1 MLSISK
7 NKSKMTTATV
17 KFTKTLPKTRVS
29 PPLVIQQTAVPRIIS
44 QVQPLPG
51 IQKQLTENT
60 FRQYLVKFEQIN
72 PSDLNFTLGKKLRYA
87 IDTIHKQQVVKT
99 DYRLGGIVIS
109 VSNSN
114 VVLSNPYAKKTWSV
128 KIQQPGKRLR
138 FYYKK

>member
-17 KFTKTLPKTRVS
+17 KFTRTSPKKRV
-29 PPLVIQQTAVPRIIS
+29 V
-44 QVQPLPG
+44 PLPV
-51 IQKQLTENT
+51 IYTSVPAPRAAVQKQLTENT
-60 FRQYLVKFEQIN
+60 FRQYLVGFEQIN
-72 PSDLNFTLGKKLRYA
+72 PSDLNFILGKKLRYA
-87 IDTIHKQQVVKT
+87 IDTIHNRQVVKT

-114 VVLSNPYAKKTWSV
+114 LILSNPYAKKTWSV